1 MLCDPVLVLN
11 NSYEP
16 LVVCSVRRAIVLVYL
31 GKAKLVERRDG
42 HKIRSVA
49 LAVSEPSVVRLDN
62 YVKVPFKQVMLNRR
76 NVIRRDEGRC
86 QYCGTTSRP
95 MTVDHVV
102 PRQHGGRDI
111 WENLVC
117 ACDRCNNKKG
127 GRTLDEVG
135 MTLIK
140 QPTKPTYLTFMRQL
154 IRKGDE
160 AWKKYLFGG

>member
-42 HKIRSVA
+42 HKIRSVTVA
-49 LAVSEPSVVRLDN
+49 LSEPSVVRLDH

-76 NVIRRDEGRC
+76 NVIRRDEGCC

-127 GRTLDEVG
+127 GRTLDEAG

>member
-11 NSYEP
+11 ASYEP
-16 LVVCSVRRAIVLVYL
+16 MVVCSVRRAIVLVYL

-42 HKIRSVA
+42 HKIRSVSM
-49 LAVSEPSVVRLDN
+49 AVSEPSVVRLDH

-76 NVIRRDEGRC
+76 NVIRRDRSSC

-102 PRQHGGRDI
+102 PRQHGGRDV

-127 GRTLDEVG
+127 GRKLEEAG
-135 MTLIK
+135 MTLIR

-154 IRKGDE
+154 TRKSDQ
-160 AWKKYLFGG
+160 AWQKYLFGN